1 MNDIMLVLLK
11 ISLVIFMAGNLLEMG
26 LRLNPRDAVRGLRNV
41 RFVTLALLWG
51 FVLGPAL
58 AYGIT
63 RVVPLA
69 APYAVGLILMGMTP
83 SAPFLP
89 MIVNRARGDL
99 GYTAAF
105 MLLSAAGTVL
115 FMPFA
120 VPLMVEGLTVS
131 AWAIA
136 RPLIFVILV
145 PMAIGMLILRAANR
159 LATTMQPWVKKVTG
173 LFTVATLVLCALV
186 YGKGLLGVAGSFAV
200 ASQLIFFGAVTTL
213 TYWLGFGLAPGQKIV
228 LSAGMATR
236 NLGAA
241 LAPLLTV
248 PDFDQRATIMVVLG
262 FPVMILFAL
271 LSVKWFGQAAREGS

>member
-26 LRLNPRDAVRGLRNV
+26 LRLNPQDALRGLRNA
-41 RFVTLALLWG
+41 RFVLLTLVWG

-63 RVVPLA
+63 RVLPLA

-89 MIVNRARGDL
+89 MIVNRAKGDL

-105 MLLSAAGTVL
+105 MLLSALGTVL

-120 VPLMVEGLTVS
+120 VPMLVEGLTVS

-136 RPLIFVILV
+136 RPLIFVILL
-145 PMAIGMLILRAANR
+145 PMAIGMVILRVARRTAN
-159 LATTMQPWVKKVTG
+159 TMQPWVKKVTG
-173 LFTVATLVLCALV
+173 LFTVATLVLCAVV
-186 YGKGLLGVAGSFAV
+186 YGKGLLGVAGSLAV
-200 ASQLIFFGAVTTL
+200 ASQLIFFAVVTTL
-213 TYWLGFGLAPGQKIV
+213 TYWLGFGLPTDQKIV

-262 FPVMILFAL
+262 FPLMILFAL
-271 LSVKWFGQAAREGS
+271 LSVKWFGRASGEGS

>member
-26 LRLNPRDAVRGLRNV
+26 LRLNPQDALRGLRNA
-41 RFVTLALLWG
+41 RFVALTLLWG

-63 RVVPLA
+63 RVLPLA

-89 MIVNRARGDL
+89 MIVNRAKGDL
-99 GYTAAF
+99 GYAAAF

-136 RPLIFVILV
+136 RPLLFVILL

-159 LATTMQPWVKKVTG
+159 MAASMQPWVKKVTG
-173 LFTVATLVLCALV
+173 LFTVATLVLCVVV
-186 YGKGLLGVAGSFAV
+186 YGKGLLGVAGSLAV
-200 ASQLIFFGAVTTL
+200 ASQLVFFAAVTIL
-213 TYWLGFGLAPGQKIV
+213 TYWLGFGLPSDQKVV

-262 FPVMILFAL
+262 FPLMVVFAL
-271 LSVKWFGQAAREGS
+271 LSVRWFGHAGGGS